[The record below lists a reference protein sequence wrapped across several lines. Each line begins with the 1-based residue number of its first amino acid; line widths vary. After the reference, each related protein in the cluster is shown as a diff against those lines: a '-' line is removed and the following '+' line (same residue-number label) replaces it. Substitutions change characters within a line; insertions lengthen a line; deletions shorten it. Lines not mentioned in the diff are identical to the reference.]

1 MSRPAR
7 LVAALAALLLL
18 TAGCA
23 GAADPPSGTAPSGDT
38 AFPVTL
44 QHVFGE
50 TTIPE
55 RPQRVVAL
63 GVTDSDPLLAVGVV
77 PVAVMPYSFYAE
89 TGVGPWA
96 QDLLAGQDVT
106 VLDPTSD
113 VDVEQVAALEPDLVV
128 AVSAGI
134 DQAVYDRLSAFAPV
148 LARPQGTVAYGVP
161 RAEATRSIAAAVGET
176 QRGEEAI
183 TRADAAMAAAREA
196 NPALQGATG
205 TVLLPFSGVWGAYTP
220 GDARGQLMAE
230 LGLRLPDAVA
240 ALDDGSRFYVELSSE
255 RLGVVDGDVVV
266 VLSDASTRSVVD
278 ADPVLQ
284 GLPVVRDGGLVL
296 PDADLRGAMS
306 YGTVL
311 SAPFVAERLAPQLA
325 AAVAATTA

>member
-1 MSRPAR
+1 MPRPAR

-23 GAADPPSGTAPSGDT
+23 GGADTASDPAVPSDGAQDA

-44 QHVFGE
+44 THVFGE

-63 GVTDSDPLLAVGVV
+63 GVTDSDPVLALGTV
-77 PVAVMPYSFYAE
+77 PVAVMPFSFYAE

-148 LARPQGTVAYGVP
+148 LARPAGTVAYGVP
-161 RAEATRSIAAAVGET
+161 APRRPARSPG
-176 QRGEEAI
+176 RW
-183 TRADAAMAAAREA
+183 ARWS
-196 NPALQGATG
+196 GA
-205 TVLLPFSGVWGAYTP
+205 
-220 GDARGQLMAE
+220 R
-230 LGLRLPDAVA
+230 R
-240 ALDDGSRFYVELSSE
+240 
-255 RLGVVDGDVVV
+255 
-266 VLSDASTRSVVD
+266 
-278 ADPVLQ
+278 
-284 GLPVVRDGGLVL
+284 
-296 PDADLRGAMS
+296 
-306 YGTVL
+306 
-311 SAPFVAERLAPQLA
+311 
-325 AAVAATTA
+325 